1 MLRYALVVDAMNHS
15 SWDELLEIRS
25 SVFLMKEEEGTA
37 ASATA
42 ASTAASA
49 RSGVMGAADS
59 IAVVGVEV
67 TRSDSAPSHSSP
79 NSSGANEQP
88 AAASLSAD
96 SATVSAEGAVSAH
109 DSNARGTPTAAHD
122 PLEANAEHSAE
133 AAGEESDSDIWK
145 ADLALGVAKM
155 VRGIF
160 MNFYCFFALLHLS
173 LTLFCTLSHSVHR
186 SSSLAQ
192 AAIVP
197 QWILMLSRASRLAFL
212 TYKLCFR
219 QTRPFRHQNSSV

>member
-1 MLRYALVVDAMNHS
+1 MVVDAMNHS

-59 IAVVGVEV
+59 ISVVGVEV

-79 NSSGANEQP
+79 NSSGASEQP

-96 SATVSAEGAVSAH
+96 SATVSAEGSAVSAH

-155 VRGIF
+155 VRGIV

-173 LTLFCTLSHSVHR
+173 LTLFFTLSFSVHR